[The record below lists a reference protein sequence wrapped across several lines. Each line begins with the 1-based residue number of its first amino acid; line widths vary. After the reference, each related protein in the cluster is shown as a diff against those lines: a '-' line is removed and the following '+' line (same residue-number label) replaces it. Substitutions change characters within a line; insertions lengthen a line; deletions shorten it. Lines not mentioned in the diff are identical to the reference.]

1 MRAAWRSLAVTVLLA
16 VAGGAYLVATAGAP
30 AVAAGRSGS
39 AAVGHSG
46 SAAQG
51 VNPTPPKSLKITFF
65 FGLKRPEAQ
74 ARVAFFAVSQPGSA
88 SYRRFLSL
96 KQVSARYG
104 ATPATKRALVSAVKK
119 LKLGVSVDPSGVF
132 ARVSGTV
139 AQLDR
144 AFKVHIVTGFEQDP
158 NTFFFILK
166 GSGRLNLPADMRSL
180 VQDVVPSYSHSASLP
195 GLTKRVAQPGRA
207 ATAKP
212 RRTGTWVGGCAK
224 AKASGAFSYA
234 QVRKAYGITP
244 LGGGSNAR
252 VAILNVGEGV
262 QSRDITDNAK
272 CFGYPKL
279 RSRIL
284 LSDGQQAPFG
294 PGTFEPQEDL
304 ALVRGMAPALKSITF
319 TQVWGAAELWFL
331 GVSQVLDAPNLPD
344 SLSISYGECERDI
357 RGPGSSPTTRAG
369 AALMDALLVRIGL
382 AGVSSFASAGDFGS
396 TCNGRPFTGVA
407 WPSSS
412 PFVTAVGG
420 SQLTL
425 TPNNERK
432 REVVWSDLKYE
443 TRKNGAGAGG
453 GGFSVYATRPPYQ
466 RGLGLPG
473 NRRTTPDVSAMASE
487 FPGYP
492 VVLSGMWVND
502 GGTSASAPLVASAMA
517 VISANLQRRGRP
529 PIGPANGL
537 FYWLAKKS
545 PRTYWDIVSGNN
557 GYLPKVPARRAKR
570 GYDLA
575 SGLGVPKF
583 QAVAAGV
590 PRPGWELPL

>member
-1 MRAAWRSLAVTVLLA
+1 M
-16 VAGGAYLVATAGAP
+16 
-30 AVAAGRSGS
+30 
-39 AAVGHSG
+39 
-46 SAAQG
+46 
-51 VNPTPPKSLKITFF
+51 
-65 FGLKRPEAQ
+65 
-74 ARVAFFAVSQPGSA
+74 SQPGSA

-104 ATPATKRALVSAVKK
+104 ATAATKRAFVSAVKK
-119 LKLGVSVDPSGVF
+119 LKLGVSVDRSGVF

-166 GSGRLNLPADMRSL
+166 GNGRLNLPADMRSL

-195 GLTKRVAQPGRA
+195 GGTKRVAQPGRAA

-262 QSRDITDNAK
+262 QSQDITDNAK

-304 ALVRGMAPALKSITF
+304 GLVRGMAPALKSITF

-344 SLSISYGECERDI
+344 SLSISYRECERDI

-420 SQLTL
+420 SELTL

-432 REVVWSDLKYE
+432 REVVWNDLKYE
-443 TRKNGAGAGG
+443 TRKNGAGRRWG
-453 GGFSVYATRPPYQ
+453 RL
-466 RGLGLPG
+466 LGL
-473 NRRTTPDVSAMASE
+473 RH
-487 FPGYP
+487 
-492 VVLSGMWVND
+492 
-502 GGTSASAPLVASAMA
+502 AP
-517 VISANLQRRGRP
+517 P
-529 PIGPANGL
+529 
-537 FYWLAKKS
+537 
-545 PRTYWDIVSGNN
+545 
-557 GYLPKVPARRAKR
+557 VPARV
-570 GYDLA
+570 GT
-575 SGLGVPKF
+575 
-583 QAVAAGV
+583 
-590 PRPGWELPL
+590 PR